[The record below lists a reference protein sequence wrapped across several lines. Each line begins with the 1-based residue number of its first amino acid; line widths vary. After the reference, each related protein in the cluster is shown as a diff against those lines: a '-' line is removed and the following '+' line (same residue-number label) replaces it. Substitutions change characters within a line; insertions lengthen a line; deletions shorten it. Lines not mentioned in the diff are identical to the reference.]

1 MSDENEKSGSLAV
14 DDTDQQH
21 KGDEILKLMKQGA
34 DFTQEVLKE
43 NERLRYTAAKLT
55 EDNKK
60 LMALNS
66 SAGVGGDC
74 GTEVELYRTKVTELE
89 KEIENIAVRFKE
101 VETEN
106 VDFVQRYIEI
116 ENQNN
121 TLANLYIASYQ
132 LHSTLDYEEVVRII
146 LEIVINLVG
155 GEKFAVYLIK
165 QDAKELQPIA
175 SEGFDGTPPVIGL
188 DTRVGELV
196 RAQEN
201 YFRESMNPAEELD
214 MLDPLVCVPMVI
226 KEDVIG
232 AIVMY
237 KLFQQ
242 KEEFAEL
249 DFEMFGMLAA
259 HAATAIFSSKMYSD
273 SERKRSTMQGFID
286 LLTK

>member
-1 MSDENEKSGSLAV
+1 MSDENEKTGSLAI
-14 DDTDQQH
+14 DGTDENH

-43 NERLRYTAAKLT
+43 NERLRYTTAKLT

-60 LMALNS
+60 LIALNS
-66 SAGVGGDC
+66 SADVSGD
-74 GTEVELYRTKVTELE
+74 GSQEVDFYKTKVTELE

-106 VDFVQRYIEI
+106 VDFANRYIDI

-155 GEKFAVYLIK
+155 GERFAVYLIK
-165 QDAKELQPIA
+165 EDVNELQPIA
-175 SEGFDGTPPVIGL
+175 SEGFDETPPVIGL
-188 DTRVGELV
+188 DTKVGELV
-196 RAQEN
+196 KAQEN
-201 YFRESMNPAEELD
+201 YFRESMSPEGELD
-214 MLDPLVCVPMVI
+214 MQDPLVCVPMVI

-249 DFEMFGMLAA
+249 DFEMFTMLAA

-273 SERKRSTMQGFID
+273 SERKRSTMQGFLD